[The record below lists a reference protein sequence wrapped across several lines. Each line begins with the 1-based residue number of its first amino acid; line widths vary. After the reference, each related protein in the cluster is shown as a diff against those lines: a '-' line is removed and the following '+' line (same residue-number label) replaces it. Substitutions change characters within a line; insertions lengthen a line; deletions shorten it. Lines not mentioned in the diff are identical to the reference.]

1 MSPRALRAMMAR
13 LSWGLVDQAVSSLTN
28 FAVGIFVARELGLLA
43 FGMFSLAWIT
53 YSVILNVSRG
63 LGTDPLVVR
72 FSRRADDAWRDAV
85 ARSSGTA
92 LAVGLAMGAVCML
105 AGMAYGGPLGGA
117 FLALGAMLPGLM
129 LQDSWR
135 YAFFASGQGRKAC
148 VNDLVWGLA
157 LIPAM
162 VLAAQQGTV
171 VAFVLAWGL
180 SGTVAAAY
188 GLVQTRILPSLAG
201 VRSWLHDQRDLGP
214 RYLIENLSNSGG
226 SQIRMYALGAIAGLS
241 AVGAVRGAELLMG
254 PFLAIMMGMSLVTV
268 AEAARV
274 LRKAP
279 HRLRHFCVIIG
290 AVQGGG
296 ALAWGIVLLLVMPDS
311 VGELL
316 LGDVWVEAQPLILP
330 AAIGVACAGLMNGAA
345 SGLRALGAS
354 RRSLRSQL
362 VYSAGYVI
370 GGVTGAVLGGAV
382 GSAWG
387 TATAVLFG
395 AAVWWAQLRIAL
407 REHAAAPAVPVTAE
421 NEEVRIA

>member
-1 MSPRALRAMMAR
+1 MMAR

-72 FSRRADDAWRDAV
+72 FSRRADDAWRAAV

-92 LAVGLAMGAVCML
+92 LAVGLAMGVLCMF
-105 AGMAYGGPLGGA
+105 AGMVYGGPLGGA

-157 LIPAM
+157 MVPAM
-162 VLAAQQGTV
+162 ILAAQHGTV

-180 SGTVAAAY
+180 SGTLAAVY

-201 VRSWLHDQRDLGP
+201 ARAWLRDQRDLGP
-214 RYLIENLSNSGG
+214 RYLVENLSNSGG
-226 SQIRMYALGAIAGLS
+226 SQIRMYALGAIAGVG

-254 PFLAIMMGMSLVTV
+254 PFLAVMMGMSLVTV

-279 HRLRHFCVIIG
+279 HRLRHFCVVIG

-296 ALAWGIVLLLVMPDS
+296 ALAWGILLLLWMSD
-311 VGELL
+311 GAGQLL
-316 LGDVWVEAQPLILP
+316 LGSVWAEAEPLILP

-345 SGLRALGAS
+345 SGLRALGAA

-362 VYSAGYVI
+362 VYSAAYVI

-395 AAVWWAQLRIAL
+395 AAVWWVQLRIAL
-407 REHAAAPAVPVTAE
+407 REHAAAPAIPTVVEP
-421 NEEVRIA
+421 EEVRIP

>member
-43 FGMFSLAWIT
+43 FGMFSLAWVT

-92 LAVGLAMGAVCML
+92 LAVGMAVGALCLL

-117 FLALGAMLPGLM
+117 FMALGAMLPGLM

-157 LIPAM
+157 MVPAM

-180 SGTVAAAY
+180 AGTLAAAY

-201 VRSWLHDQRDLGP
+201 ARSWLRDQRDLGP
-214 RYLIENLSNSGG
+214 RYLVENLSNSGA
-226 SQIRMYALGAIAGLS
+226 SQIRMYALGAIAGVAS
-241 AVGAVRGAELLMG
+241 VGAVRGAELLMG
-254 PFLAIMMGMSLVTV
+254 PFLAVMMGMSLVTV
-268 AEAARV
+268 GEAARV
-274 LRKAP
+274 LRNAP
-279 HRLRHFCVIIG
+279 HRLRHFCVVVG
-290 AVQGGG
+290 GVQFGG
-296 ALAWGIVLLLVMPDS
+296 ALAWGILLLLVMPDS
-311 VGELL
+311 VGALL
-316 LGDVWVEAQPLILP
+316 LGAVWTEAQPLILP
-330 AAIGVACAGLMNGAA
+330 ASIGVAC
-345 SGLRALGAS
+345 
-354 RRSLRSQL
+354 
-362 VYSAGYVI
+362 
-370 GGVTGAVLGGAV
+370 
-382 GSAWG
+382 
-387 TATAVLFG
+387 
-395 AAVWWAQLRIAL
+395 
-407 REHAAAPAVPVTAE
+407 
-421 NEEVRIA
+421 